1 MSKKTIASALA
12 VLLTIS
18 VGAPTAFLIAPQ
30 RASAQNAT
38 GCLGGLVGSLAGG
51 GGSAAAATVSVPV
64 IDATNAVINGNTS
77 ASTWASCI
85 NQFVI
90 TPLIRSAIRALLQKM
105 TASVVNWINGGNGT
119 GQPSYVQNLPGHLQS
134 VGDTQALA
142 FLAQFG
148 VNSNS
153 PFAAAITS
161 SLSTNYLQN
170 TSSAGFFAAN
180 QDTLIRTTGSA
191 ANEQAF
197 LNGNWSQGGVG
208 AWFALTT
215 QSQNNPYMLYQ
226 ASQSE
231 LASVVGSAQAAR
243 SAELSWGQGFLS
255 WCGAASAP
263 NQPAPAPAG
272 GNGLSPITVT
282 AQTMGTAPGDSCRNA
297 DGSYDQVDTP
307 GSIIHDYT
315 QKAVVNSGFEQLI
328 SANDL
333 DSALSAVISA
343 LLNQVLGG
351 VGGLLGASQT
361 GTGTAPSLTTQ
372 LQTYSLSNN
381 ASTAG
386 SVTAI
391 LQSAVSQTATYSS
404 SWQTIAAA
412 ANTALT
418 AVTSLVNSCTAYAAA
433 VSGNQI
439 FLTSPTAQA
448 AAATAQAAAARNA
461 ITTEINP
468 VLAQANTAG
477 TISATIQAM
486 IQEIQNELNSRIP
499 YAADLQTLQ
508 TMPPTTSDVSSALQ
522 NAQST
527 GSAAAVP
534 AGSLTV
540 SGGTIVDRMTLI
552 TTNATAL
559 RASVCP

>member
-1 MSKKTIASALA
+1 MSKNAFFGAIA

-18 VGAPTAFLIAPQ
+18 FVAPTVFLIAPQ
-30 RASAQNAT
+30 RASAQNVT
-38 GCLGGLVGSLAGG
+38 GCLGGLVGSVAGG
-51 GGSAAAATVSVPV
+51 GGSAVAATVSVPV

-77 ASTWASCI
+77 ASTWANCI

-90 TPLIRSAIRALLQKM
+90 VPLIRSAIRALLQKM

-119 GQPSYVQNLPGHLQS
+119 GQPSYVQDLPGHLQS

-180 QDTLIRTTGSA
+180 QDTLITTTGSA

-197 LNGNWSQGGVG
+197 LNGDWSKGGVS

-255 WCGAASAP
+255 WCGP
-263 NQPAPAPAG
+263 TG
-272 GNGLSPITVT
+272 V
-282 AQTMGTAPGDSCRNA
+282 GTAPGDSCKNA
-297 DGSYDQVDTP
+297 DGSPGQTQTP

-351 VGGLLGASQT
+351 VGGLLGASQNSG
-361 GTGTAPSLTTQ
+361 GTPSLTTQ
-372 LQTYSLSNN
+372 LQSYSTGSANS
-381 ASTAG
+381 ATTAV
-386 SVTAI
+386 SALPI
-391 LQSAVSQTATYSS
+391 LQSLLSQVTTYSNA
-404 SWQTIAAA
+404 WQTISTATNA
-412 ANTALT
+412 ALT
-418 AVTSLVNSCTAYAAA
+418 AVTSLVNSCTAYSATPSS
-433 VSGNQI
+433 SGLS
-439 FLTSPTAQA
+439 FSTARA
-448 AAATAQAAAARNA
+448 AAATAQTTAAQNA

-468 VLAQANTAG
+468 VLSQAG
-477 TISATIQAM
+477 TASTVVTAMQTM
-486 IQEIQNELNSRIP
+486 IQTVQNELNTGAP

-508 TMPPTTSDVSSALQ
+508 TMPPTTSDVSNALQ

-527 GSAAAVP
+527 GSAVAVP

-540 SGGTIVDRMTLI
+540 SGGTIADQMTLI
-552 TTNATAL
+552 KTNATAL
-559 RASVCP
+559 MALCP